1 MRASS
6 IAYSAEIRPEPN
18 GRRLVIACALLLALA
33 ACVILV
39 SLPLP
44 GWIRVLLCVAWTGM
58 AARELRRLQV
68 AWHACR
74 RLRFSGDGQIEV
86 LTADAGWVTAR
97 LLPGSLLL
105 QNAGWMHLQTSHAGR
120 FGELLFRPPGAAA
133 DWRRLQ
139 VIWRH
144 VGAWGGSC

>member
-18 GRRLVIACALLLALA
+18 GRRLVVACGLLLALTA
-33 ACVILV
+33 WVILV

-44 GWIRVLLCVAWTGM
+44 GWMRALLCVTWTGM
-58 AARELRRLQV
+58 AARELRQLRL
-68 AWHACR
+68 AWRACR
-74 RLRFSGDGQIEV
+74 RLRISGDGQIEV
-86 LTADAGWVTAR
+86 LTADDEWVAAR
-97 LLPGSLLL
+97 LLPGSVLL
-105 QNAGWMHLQTSHAGR
+105 QNAGWIRLQTSHAGR
-120 FGELLFRPPGAAA
+120 FGELLFRRQGAAA